1 MLKAIGPI
9 SLFIL
14 NEFRDGHNEETVY
27 GFLAM
32 INYDIIFMA
41 QGIIDMLVW
50 KE

>member
-14 NEFRDGHNEETVY
+14 NEFRGGHNEETVY